1 MTMSA
6 REEIFKQLN
15 QMDPPDLKPRPP
27 EIPQIDLPDDIDGR
41 IETFIAE
48 LTAKAGVAHRAEN
61 EEAARELL
69 TEIVAAEQIK
79 TIMIAGDDTTS
90 SLNLKGWGEKEGVS
104 VLEAVGYDDKNDYRR
119 AAFEEADA
127 GITGVDFA
135 FSESGTLAIHHNSEN
150 ARLVSLAPPIHIA
163 IFPAERL
170 CRYYEE
176 VVLPAYTEQEGIPSQ
191 MTFITGPSMTADI
204 AATPTIGMH
213 GPKKLFAIIVG

>member
-6 REEIFKQLN
+6 REAIFKQLN

-41 IETFIAE
+41 IETFMTE
-48 LTAKAGVAHRAEN
+48 LTAKAGVAHRVEN
-61 EEAARELL
+61 EEAARKLL
-69 TEIVAAEQIK
+69 TEIAAAEQIN
-79 TIMIAGDDTTS
+79 TILIAGDDTTS
-90 SLNLKGWGEKEGVS
+90 SLNLKEWGEKEGVS
-104 VLEAVGYDDKNDYRR
+104 VLEASAYEDKNDYRKDG
-119 AAFEEADA
+119 FEAADA

-135 FSESGTLAIHHNSEN
+135 FSESGTLAIRHNSKN
-150 ARLVSLAPPIHIA
+150 ARLISLAPPIHIA

-170 CRYYEE
+170 YRYYEE
-176 VVLPAYTEQEGIPSQ
+176 VIPQVYAEQEGIPSQ

-213 GPKKLFAIIVG
+213 GPIKLFAIVVG